1 MSHSE
6 KPSIIQR
13 LTQPFLYVWL
23 QLRRFFFHLTLDSRV
38 QSPVQRSTIY
48 DADTESRTA
57 FSQDSS
63 PRTHANLPLSSS
75 EITDLNTERSMHADY
90 SEAVVDTNPPVEPE
104 TRAGV
109 GTSSTYR
116 IMDQTKRSSLGTQT
130 VSAKTTRKDYVA
142 ARASEDDETNRM
154 TILFGP
160 PSPKRNLWM
169 FVGTTGT
176 LGLILAIILLFNGQP
191 PEDVQIVLPKTLEPN
206 NKVVEEK
213 KEPEPDV
220 KPEPTFVA
228 KVEPKAEPK
237 PEPPPIEDKF
247 DVEVILLPGPPE
259 KNQGEQ
265 FEVTGGDPPVVPN
278 EGFSLV
284 RTNWQQSDLLNRD
297 QIDPWSQLQKLVP
310 LEPFG
315 PSDYVVEANHG
326 GAITASYVTT
336 QPRRGTQSLLLPYEM
351 TVTNTGATSID
362 RVVMQQ
368 KLPESVELRDTSAVH
383 AAENR
388 TLRWEFEGLQPREQW
403 TVPMVVVPT
412 LQGQVKL
419 PTTIDIGRSTSAKTL
434 IQRPDIE
441 LSLTCEPAAQYK
453 KYHQIVFLMKNTG
466 EVPLNNLL
474 IDVQLTGNL
483 WHRFGKEFEFFHKQL
498 DVGQTR
504 RALLHV
510 KTEDLGGANLQA
522 SLVTNE
528 GANAGGQCEFA
539 IIGNGE
545 IEARGVE
552 TSTPE
557 INDDQFVQPQPLPNE
572 EPNWRER
579 GSEQPQP
586 KLVPENFDEPFA
598 RPSAKPRSLKD
609 AAEATPVE
617 KQPILKEATPVKQP
631 ISDSKPKLESKPA
644 DDFPSFPGNFEQLPE
659 RKPVPEKQPA
669 ESEPVKESPFD
680 LPPKREIKEESK
692 TPADDPSGP
701 IDAEDEDPFAPQKKN
716 DGFFD

>member
-1 MSHSE
+1 MSHST
-6 KPSIIQR
+6 KLSIFQR

-23 QLRRFFFHLTLDSRV
+23 QLRRFFFHLTLDSRA

-48 DADTESRTA
+48 DADAQRHTA
-57 FSQDSS
+57 YSQVPSY
-63 PRTHANLPLSSS
+63 RTHANLPSSS
-75 EITDLNTERSMHADY
+75 AEITDLNTKRSMHADY

-116 IMDQTKRSSLGTQT
+116 IMDQTKRSSFGTQT
-130 VSAKTTRKDYVA
+130 VSAAKTRTNYVV
-142 ARASEDDETNRM
+142 ARASEDDETNRL

-191 PEDVQIVLPKTLEPN
+191 PEDAQIVLPKTLEPI
-206 NKVVEEK
+206 NKVVEK
-213 KEPEPDV
+213 QPEPEF

-228 KVEPKAEPK
+228 KVEPELK
-237 PEPPPIEDKF
+237 PEPPRVEDKF

-259 KNQGEQ
+259 KNQGTQ

-278 EGFSLV
+278 EGFNLV

-297 QIDPWSQLQKLVP
+297 QIDAWSQLQKLVP

-315 PSDYVVEANHG
+315 PSDYVFEANPG

-336 QPRRGTQSLLLPYEM
+336 QPLRGTQSLLLPYEM
-351 TVTNTGATSID
+351 TVTNTGASSID

-368 KLPESVELRDTSAVH
+368 KLPDSVELRDTSAVH

-388 TLRWEFEGLQPREQW
+388 TLRWEFEGLQPRERW

-419 PTTIDIGRSTSAKTL
+419 LTTIDIGRSTSAKTL
-434 IQRPDIE
+434 IQRADIE

-498 DVGQTR
+498 EVGQTR

-522 SLVTNE
+522 SLVTDE
-528 GANAGGQCEFA
+528 GANAGGQSEFV

-545 IEARGVE
+545 IEAREIE
-552 TSTPE
+552 TPTPE
-557 INDDQFVQPQPLPNE
+557 INDDQFVQPQPLPDE

-579 GSEQPQP
+579 GSLQPQP
-586 KLVPENFDEPFA
+586 TLVPESFDEPFA

-609 AAEATPVE
+609 AAEAKPVE
-617 KQPILKEATPVKQP
+617 KPVIKEAIPAEQP
-631 ISDSKPKLESKPA
+631 ISDSKLKPESKPT
-644 DDFPSFPGNFEQLPE
+644 DDFPSFPGNFGPLPE

-669 ESEPVKESPFD
+669 ESESLKESPFD
-680 LPPKREIKEESK
+680 LPPKREIKEEPQ
-692 TPADDPSGP
+692 TPADDPYGP
-701 IDAEDEDPFAPQKKN
+701 IDAENEDPFAPQKKDN
-716 DGFFD
+716 EFF